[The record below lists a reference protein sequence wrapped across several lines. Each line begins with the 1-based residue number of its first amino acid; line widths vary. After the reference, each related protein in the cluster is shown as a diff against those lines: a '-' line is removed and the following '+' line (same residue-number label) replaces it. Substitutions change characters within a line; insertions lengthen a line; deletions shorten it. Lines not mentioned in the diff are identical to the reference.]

1 MSEGALCRLEMSL
14 ALMEAALE
22 AGMVSCELLTWS
34 AAAEAPGKQL
44 DRAAAAVSVAQRR
57 MDRQASIAKLVSTE
71 MAGWVQ
77 GLALMVIGMLL
88 SIFLGLHR
96 NQ

>member
-1 MSEGALCRLEMSL
+1 MCRLEMSL

-22 AGMVSCELLTWS
+22 TGMVSCELLVWS
-34 AAAEAPGKQL
+34 AAEVPGKQR
-44 DRAAAAVSVAQRR
+44 DRAAAAVHVAQRR
-57 MDRQASIAKLVSTE
+57 MDRQASISKLVSTE

-88 SIFLGLHR
+88 SICLGLRR
-96 NQ
+96 NP

>member
-1 MSEGALCRLEMSL
+1 MSL

-34 AAAEAPGKQL
+34 HVTEGPAKQR
-44 DRAAAAVSVAQRR
+44 DRAAAAVNVAQRR
-57 MDRQASIAKLVSTE
+57 MERQASIAKLVSTE

-88 SIFLGLHR
+88 SIFFGLHLKG
-96 NQ
+96 